1 MKPKTESSILSK
13 RAAKGA
19 AVKGYVV
26 VFEGDDESGYSA
38 YSDLPGVVAAAD
50 TRQETESL
58 MVEAMA
64 AHIAVL
70 RDAGEPVPE
79 PAEADSVAIIDPAA

>member
-1 MKPKTESSILSK
+1 
-13 RAAKGA
+13 
-19 AVKGYVV
+19 
-26 VFEGDDESGYSA
+26 
-38 YSDLPGVVAAAD
+38 
-50 TRQETESL
+50 

>member
-1 MKPKTESSILSK
+1 MGYIWSSRETTSLVTRHIRLIC
-13 RAAKGA
+13 R
-19 AVKGYVV
+19 
-26 VFEGDDESGYSA
+26 
-38 YSDLPGVVAAAD
+38 GVVAAAD
-50 TRQETESL
+50 TRHETESL

-79 PAEADSVAIIDPAA
+79 PAEADSVTILDPAAA